1 MKRAFAIICA
11 IAVVLSLSVTAFADG
26 ASRNQSFGSSQQ
38 MPGKFQQGRG
48 PSMGDQAPTMGGQAP
63 DMNGRPRMTG
73 GQGLFGKHAFVDFD
87 TMVEDGVISQDTC
100 DKIKSYMEENKPN
113 DLPEMNG
120 EAPEM
125 GNQPPM
131 MNGQSPMMNGQVPDD
146 EAPAD
151 LPELPESDS
160 EAADLPEPPAMN
172 GEAPVFDG
180 EDPMISG
187 LLTDLLE
194 DGVITQSEYN
204 ALVAAITD

>member
-113 DLPEMNG
+113 DLPETNG
-120 EAPEM
+120 
-125 GNQPPM
+125 
-131 MNGQSPMMNGQVPDD
+131 

-204 ALVAAITD
+204 ALVTAITD